1 MKNLIKCCGLLLFLA
16 FSSCR
21 SENYDPVKGIKI
33 QYDLQVELIST
44 NAMTKGQVFERTKS
58 INLRDTFKNRYNID
72 PDQLD
77 SFFVS
82 YLLVWFNQDNC
93 KLLDSYSFTTEYP
106 VVGRLTLPLAIPGQ
120 DKCDLPIVSGNP
132 AIVELSTSKSDF
144 FSQTLV
150 KTNLASYIKAG
161 YAIPVSLRMV
171 ARDPIPEGFGAV
183 VQIRSRAYYKPK

>member
-82 YLLVWFNQDNC
+82 YLLVVFNQDNC
-93 KLLDSYSFTTEYP
+93 QKLESYSFTTEYP
-106 VVGRLTLPLAIPGQ
+106 VVGRLTLPLSAATQ
-120 DKCDLPIVSGNP
+120 CDLTTVLGKP
-132 AIVELSTSKSDF
+132 AIVELSASKSDF

-150 KTNLASYIKAG
+150 KTNLAKYIKEG

-171 ARDPIPEGFGAV
+171 AKDPIPEGYGAI
-183 VQIRSRAYYKPK
+183 VQINSRAYYKPK